1 MTVAISHFGEPTVNS
16 HSELTMATHYAPANL
31 HLWQAW
37 RIQINRG
44 VGRAREGKAVMSEE
58 SKQSDRKGIFL
69 ISALAGI
76 IGGLCCVTPV
86 VLVMLGLASLA
97 VATDLGNVLY
107 GEYRWLFRGGALL
120 FLALALFFYFRSRG
134 ICTLDGAR
142 RERNRIINTTLLV
155 LIFAVGIYI
164 FWTYVA
170 VHYWGIAVGLPWAQY
185 DEGWAI
191 PAAALVLAVAF
202 LLYWFVFR
210 RAGKRKGTDPAG
222 LHREVS

>member
-1 MTVAISHFGEPTVNS
+1 MSKNAGE
-16 HSELTMATHYAPANL
+16 
-31 HLWQAW
+31 
-37 RIQINRG
+37 G
-44 VGRAREGKAVMSEE
+44 
-58 SKQSDRKGIFL
+58 DRKGIFL

-76 IGGLCCVTPV
+76 IGGLCCVTPI

-107 GEYRWLFRGGALL
+107 GQYRWLFRGGALV

-142 RERNRIINTTLLV
+142 RERNRIINTSLLV

-202 LLYWFVFR
+202 LLYWFFFR
-210 RAGKRKGTDPAG
+210 RAGRRAAATPSG
-222 LHREVS
+222 LHGKVD